1 LWRRSLSTQWNATC
15 NTFYSKEAMKTDA
28 QLKTDVM
35 RELAWDIHI
44 DETAI
49 GVWAHHGVVTL
60 NGFVAD
66 WADKNAAEEA
76 AHRVAGVLDVAN
88 EIEIRPSWNM
98 TRSDAEIAEAVR
110 GALTWN
116 RLVPDEQI
124 RSTVTDQGSVILT
137 GTVQTLA
144 QRDEAERVVREL
156 AGVRYVANQ
165 ITVEAPSI
173 AEAELHETIKQALE
187 RQVARE
193 ADRITVDVQGDTVVL
208 SGGVASWR
216 ERRAVLGAAKG
227 TPGVRCIDDRLRIQ
241 R

>member
-1 LWRRSLSTQWNATC
+1 V
-15 NTFYSKEAMKTDA
+15 KTDA

-49 GVWAHHGVVTL
+49 GVSAHHGVVTL
-60 NGFVAD
+60 NGVVD
-66 WADKNAAEEA
+66 GWADKHAAEEA

-88 EIEIRPSWNM
+88 EIEIKPSWSV
-98 TRSDAEIAEAVR
+98 TRTDADIAEAVR

-116 RLVPDEQI
+116 RFVPGQQI
-124 RSTVTDQGSVILT
+124 RSTVTDHGTVTLT

-144 QRDEAERVVREL
+144 QRDEADRVVREI

-165 ITVEAPSI
+165 ISVEASSI
-173 AEAELHETIKQALE
+173 AAGMLHETIKQALE
-187 RQVARE
+187 RHVARE
-193 ADRITVDVQGDTVVL
+193 ADRITVEVQGDTVVL
-208 SGGVASWR
+208 SGRVESWR

-227 TPGVRCIDDRLRIQ
+227 TPGVRRIDDQLRIQ
-241 R
+241 A